1 MEIGKWAI
9 ALLVAGSAIA
19 QQTQQQVEQYD
30 EPDELAL
37 REYVD
42 VRINSLEQAML
53 NGLSTSKEAVDKAER
68 ATELRFQSVNEFR
81 AQLDDQQRTF
91 MPRLE
96 YEQAHNA
103 LISRVNELT
112 ARVSDREARVQGAT
126 DVWPILFGIVGVVGI
141 VFGIFMAIRKTGQTQ
156 T

>member
-1 MEIGKWAI
+1 MEISKWAI

-53 NGLSTSKEAVDKAER
+53 NGLSTSKEAVEKAER

-103 LISRVNELT
+103 LINRVNELT
-112 ARVSDREARVQGAT
+112 ARVADREARAQGAI
-126 DVWPILFGIVGVVGI
+126 DVWPILFGIIGVVGI